1 MLGFSLL
8 NEIHIKNNDTKMYT
22 AQVFIKHI
30 LSFRFDYFLA
40 SKEIR
45 EIYHFHFL
53 SRSGRTRVFFDPIS
67 FLVKYHELESVIDL
81 VSAFLCMANQLRVRL
96 SPPSSQA
103 HINALILFQRGK
115 PL

>member
-1 MLGFSLL
+1 
-8 NEIHIKNNDTKMYT
+8 MYT

-40 SKEIR
+40 SKEMR

-53 SRSGRTRVFFDPIS
+53 SRSGRTSVFLDPIS

-81 VSAFLCMANQLRVRL
+81 VSALLCMHMANQLRVRL
-96 SPPSSQA
+96 PPPFSQA
-103 HINALILFQRGK
+103 HINALIPFQR
-115 PL
+115 